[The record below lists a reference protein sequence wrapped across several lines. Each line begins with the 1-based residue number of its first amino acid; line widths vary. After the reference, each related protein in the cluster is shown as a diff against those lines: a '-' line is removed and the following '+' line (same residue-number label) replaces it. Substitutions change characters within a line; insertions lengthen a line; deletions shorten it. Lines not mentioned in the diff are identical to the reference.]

1 MNANRKTQRRTEKK
15 QTEITYKEVDFYRDK
30 FAEWL
35 TLNAGKEARSAFFA
49 LWAIEIFSRVN
60 VSTFDKEVARA
71 RRTLRKFLKQTYK
84 PNKQ

>member
-1 MNANRKTQRRTEKK
+1 MNAKRKTQDKE
-15 QTEITYKEVDFYRDK
+15 QSPITYKEVDFYRDK

-35 TLNAGKEARSAFFA
+35 TFNASKEARSAFFA

-71 RRTLRKFLKQTYK
+71 RKTLQKFLQHTYK
-84 PNKQ
+84 HDN